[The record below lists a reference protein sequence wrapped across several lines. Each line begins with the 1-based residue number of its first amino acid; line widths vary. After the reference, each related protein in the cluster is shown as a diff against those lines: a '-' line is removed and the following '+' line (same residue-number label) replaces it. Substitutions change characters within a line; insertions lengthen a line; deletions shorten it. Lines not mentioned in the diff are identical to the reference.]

1 MFILVVKKFSL
12 MNRYVLSSKNFDLND
27 KDLWMLGFH
36 SIERGTFSS
45 GFRSKKGVT
54 KKAAPVKP
62 NPKPNPKPTN
72 PGQPFMFMNRLFNQP
87 AQPGVRTILP
97 PPPGR
102 AGTKPPTRTV
112 KSVPPSVPE
121 PSFPPPVSK
130 TIVTPWKQAPASA
143 ALNSGD
149 VVRLQKDQNSI
160 IEILNALW
168 EMCQSSSAP
177 TFSSVPA
184 DHNETRL
191 SRIERDVSDL
201 RQQQNLLVRDK
212 QEDGAE
218 LSNILAELSSLK
230 QRLSK
235 ALSQAADQLA
245 RMEKA
250 SVPAQIQKVV
260 DQLQVDSN
268 WLYATV
274 MTDKLP
280 YYASASFVTQ
290 PVGVYSNRQR
300 ILILY
305 KTVENKDGIWMQ
317 VRNAQEPEKR
327 YWIRLTDEK
336 GNVTVGHFGIAA

>member
-1 MFILVVKKFSL
+1 MLMFILVVKKFSL

-45 GFRSKKGVT
+45 GFRTKKGVT

-62 NPKPNPKPTN
+62 NQKPNPKPTN

-102 AGTKPPTRTV
+102 AGTKPTRM
-112 KSVPPSVPE
+112 PPNVPE
-121 PSFPPPVSK
+121 PSFPAPSVSK
-130 TIVTPWKQAPASA
+130 TMETSWKLASVPPALA
-143 ALNSGD
+143 SGD

-168 EMCQSSSAP
+168 EMCQSSAA
-177 TFSSVPA
+177 TVTT
-184 DHNETRL
+184 DTQETRL
-191 SRIERDVSDL
+191 SRIERDVCDL

-218 LSNILAELSSLK
+218 LSNLLAELSSLK

-235 ALSQAADQLA
+235 ALTQAADQLA

-290 PVGVYSNRQR
+290 PVGFYSNRQR

-327 YWIRLTDEK
+327 FWIRLTDEK